1 MFFKKGKIE
10 RVLVLAILALIV
22 SLGNSEVSYAG
33 SDVTPP
39 VLNDLT
45 VSKKEAT
52 VGDEVTI
59 TADVIDDLS
68 GVDRVSIKYEAPE
81 GTATKYVTLR
91 LNAATSKYE
100 GSLEIGDYDVAGAWK
115 IDYLYVKDVQ
125 DNYYYYYNS
134 DGGYEY
140 KRETS
145 EYIDLSPYN
154 IVVSGTEEDK
164 QPPKLD
170 NLQVTPLDVTKRD
183 IVKIS
188 AEVSDNLSGV
198 DRVSIK
204 YEAPEGTA
212 TKYVTLRLNAETG
225 KYEGS
230 LEIGDYDVAGA
241 WKIDYL
247 YVKDAQDN
255 YYYYYNSYGGAE
267 YKRETSEYIDL
278 SPYNIVV
285 SGTEEDKQ
293 PPKLDNLQVTPTNV
307 KRGEVVKF
315 SAQVSDN
322 LSGVD
327 RVSIKYEAPEGTAT
341 KYVTLRLNAE
351 TGKYEGSL
359 EIGDYDV
366 AGAWKIDYLYVKDAQ
381 DNYYYYYNSYG
392 GAEYKRETSEYID
405 LSSHDVVVEET
416 DKIAPI
422 TSVDFTS
429 STPMKNGWYPSN
441 VTATLSATDEEA
453 GIKKIEYRTNEGNWI
468 EYTEAFEISQEGEVQ
483 LDYRSVDHAGNIEE
497 IQTEIIKID
506 KTSPVTTTSEI
517 PSGWGNEEIELSLTA
532 RDESSGVSSIEYRMN
547 EGEWTAYDTPIT
559 IDEEGKHVIEYRS
572 TDQAG
577 NQEEIQTVDV
587 NLDFGSPETTM
598 SSVSDVWHKSNVE
611 VTLSSSDGLSGVS
624 RTEYRVNEEEWATYD
639 TSILVEGEGS
649 NKVEFRSID
658 HAGNVEATQ
667 SKVIKV
673 DKTAPV
679 TTAEEVPT
687 DWSNQDVELTLSSSD
702 ELSGVSSIEYKINDG
717 EWKDYSDPIKLD
729 QEGSTTIEFR
739 SSDNVGNIEEV
750 QNETIKLDKT
760 APVTSVNGVPEKWA
774 NKTTEITLTSKDQ
787 WSGVATIEYRMNE
800 GEWTEYSGPITFQQK
815 GENVIDYRSVDTAG
829 NVEEFK
835 SLTVKYD
842 DHAPQTSAS
851 DVGNQWHNSEVEV
864 SLSSTDPLSGV
875 AKTEYRINKGEWKEY
890 TTPVLIDEEGSHT
903 VDYRSIDY
911 AGNKEEDKSI
921 TIMLDTT
928 APDTAMSTEKR
939 DGDLEVTL
947 SSSDV
952 LSGVSK
958 TEYRINQGEWKEYNS
973 VIQLSEEG
981 THTVDYRS
989 IDYAGNV
996 EVIQSTELTIDK
1008 PSNDGTF
1015 KDIKGHWAEDKI
1027 NYLVQNNL
1035 LSGYKDGTFQP
1046 DVNITRAEAATVI
1059 SRELELEKIG
1069 SDFTD
1074 VSEDHWASGYI
1085 GAAAKANILS
1095 GYKDGTF
1102 HPDENLSRAEMATIV
1117 SRAYQLQGQ
1126 TDIFSDTKGHW
1137 ADSYIQTLAANN
1149 ITVGY
1154 PDGTFK
1160 PEQEITRA
1168 EFASFVARVL
1178 EDSFRVTD

>member
-1 MFFKKGKIE
+1 MLFKKGKIE

-22 SLGNSEVSYAG
+22 SLGNPEVSYAG

-39 VLNDLT
+39 VLKELT
-45 VSKKEAT
+45 VSKQEAT
-52 VGDEVTI
+52 VGDEVKI

-68 GVDRVSIKYEAPE
+68 GVKRVSIRYDAPE
-81 GTATKYVTLR
+81 GTAEKYTTLK
-91 LNAATSKYE
+91 LNSATGKYE
-100 GSLEIGDYDVAGAWK
+100 GSLEIGKYDVAGHWK
-115 IDYLYVKDVQ
+115 IDYLYVLDEQ
-125 DNYYYYYNS
+125 DNHYYYNNS
-134 DGGYEY
+134 YGGAEY
-140 KRETS
+140 KKETS
-145 EYIDLSPYN
+145 EYIDLSPYD
-154 IVVSGTEEDK
+154 VLVFGTEEDK
-164 QPPKLD
+164 EPPKLEE
-170 NLQVTPLDVTKRD
+170 LQVTPKNVTQMDV
-183 IVKIS
+183 VKVS
-188 AEVSDNLSGV
+188 ADVSDNLSGV
-198 DRVSIK
+198 KRVSIR
-204 YEAPEGTA
+204 YDAPEGTA
-212 TKYVTLRLNAETG
+212 EKYTTLKLNSATG

-230 LEIGDYDVAGA
+230 LEIGKYDAAGH

-247 YVKDAQDN
+247 YVLDEQDN
-255 YYYYYNSYGGAE
+255 HYYYNNSYGGAE
-267 YKRETSEYIDL
+267 YKKETSEYIDL
-278 SPYNIVV
+278 SPYDVVV
-285 SGTEEDKQ
+285 SGTEEDKE
-293 PPKLDNLQVTPTNV
+293 PPELDDLQVTPTNV
-307 KRGEVVKF
+307 IRGEIVKV
-315 SAQVSDN
+315 SANVNDN
-322 LSGVD
+322 LSGVK
-327 RVSIKYEAPEGTAT
+327 RVSIRYDAPEGTAE
-341 KYVTLRLNAE
+341 KYTTLKLNST
-351 TGKYEGSL
+351 TGRYEGTL
-359 EIGDYDV
+359 EIGEYDV
-366 AGAWKIDYLYVKDAQ
+366 AGHWKIDYLYVLDEQ
-381 DNYYYYYNSYG
+381 DNHYYYNNSYG
-392 GAEYKRETSEYID
+392 GAEYKKETSEYID
-405 LSSHDVVVEET
+405 LSSYDVVVEET

-422 TSVDFTS
+422 TSLDITS
-429 STPMKNGWYPSN
+429 TNPMKNEWYPSN
-441 VTATLSATDEEA
+441 VTASLSATDEEA
-453 GIKKIEYRTNEGNWI
+453 GIKKVEYRINEGNWI
-468 EYTEAFEISQEGEVQ
+468 EYTDAFEISQEGEVQ

-577 NQEEIQTVDV
+577 NQEEIQTADV
-587 NLDFGSPETTM
+587 NLDFGSPATTM
-598 SSVSDVWHKSNVE
+598 SSVSDEWHKSNVE

-679 TTAEEVPT
+679 TTVEEVPT

-739 SSDNVGNIEEV
+739 SIDNVGNVEGI

-800 GEWTEYSGPITFQQK
+800 GEWTEYTGPITFQQQ

-842 DHAPQTSAS
+842 DHAPQTSAG
-851 DVGNQWHNSEVEV
+851 DVGDKWQNSGIEI

-875 AKTEYRINKGEWKEY
+875 AKTEYRINEGEWKEY

-903 VDYRSIDY
+903 LDYRSIDH
-911 AGNKEEDKSI
+911 AGNEEEVKSI
-921 TIMLDTT
+921 NVKLDST

-939 DGDLEVTL
+939 DGDMEVTL
-947 SSSDV
+947 SSSDA

-973 VIQLSEEG
+973 AILLSEEG
-981 THTVDYRS
+981 THTVDYRT

-996 EVIQSTELTIDK
+996 EAIQSTEVTIDK
-1008 PSNDGTF
+1008 PSNDVTF
-1015 KDIKGHWAEDKI
+1015 KDIQGHWAEDKI

-1035 LSGYKDGTFQP
+1035 LTGYKDGTFQP

-1102 HPDENLSRAEMATIV
+1102 HPNENLSRAEMATIV

-1178 EDSFRVTD
+1178 EESFRVTD